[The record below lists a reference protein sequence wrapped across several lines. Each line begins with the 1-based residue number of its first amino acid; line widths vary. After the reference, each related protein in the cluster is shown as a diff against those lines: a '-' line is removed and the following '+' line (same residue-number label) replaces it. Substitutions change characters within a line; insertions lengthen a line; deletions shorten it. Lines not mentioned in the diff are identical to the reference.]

1 MAFPVRKTAHW
12 ILRLG
17 FAVLLGWASVDKI
30 LHPYPF
36 ARDVLNYRVV
46 NEGLSYLTAVW
57 LPYLEL
63 FTAVCLL
70 TGFWLEAAVVL
81 NAILMWTFLG
91 LVLQAFLRRLDIHC
105 GCFTVKGDSV
115 IGPLKI
121 AENTV
126 FALLGL
132 VLAGLV
138 LKTGKRESAGR
149 STTT

>member
-1 MAFPVRKTAHW
+1 MAFPVRKTALW

-17 FAVLLGWASVDKI
+17 FAILLGWASVDKI

-36 ARDVLNYRVV
+36 AQDVLNYRVV

-70 TGFWLEAAVVL
+70 TGLWLEAAAVL

-91 LVLQAFLRRLDIHC
+91 LILQAFFRRLDIHC
-105 GCFTVKGDSV
+105 GCFTVRGESV

-121 AENTV
+121 TENTV

-132 VLAGLV
+132 VLVRLV
-138 LKTGKRESAGR
+138 FKRFKEK
-149 STTT
+149 ST

>member
-1 MAFPVRKTAHW
+1 MAFPVRKTALW

-17 FAVLLGWASVDKI
+17 FAFLLGWASVDKI
-30 LHPYPF
+30 LHPTLF

-46 NEGLSYLTAVW
+46 NKGLSYLTAVW

-63 FTAVCLL
+63 FTAVFLL
-70 TGFWLEAAVVL
+70 TGLWLEAAAVL

-91 LVLQAFLRRLDIHC
+91 LILQAFFRRLDIHC
-105 GCFTVKGDSV
+105 GCFTVKGESV

-126 FALLGL
+126 FAVLSL
-132 VLAGLV
+132 VMAGLV
-138 LKTGKRESAGR
+138 FAAVKRKSD
-149 STTT
+149 